1 MMSIVIDER
10 GQHACACCC
19 VLLGGMLVSPP
30 GPGGTS
36 LARLQAP
43 GANRRNGDGASAGRS
58 ARQTRDEGSGRER
71 GGGDATRVVS
81 IRLPTDDATALD
93 GHW

>member
-1 MMSIVIDER
+1 MHVPPAVCCWVGCWFRRR
-10 GQHACACCC
+10 GR
-19 VLLGGMLVSPP
+19 
-30 GPGGTS
+30 GGTS

-71 GGGDATRVVS
+71 GGGDVTRVVS